1 MYFIID
7 YQCFKGCKNVFFVK
21 QEALEWGICNSLFW
35 EEENIIKLRNTIGV
49 KCW

>member
-1 MYFIID
+1 LIT
-7 YQCFKGCKNVFFVK
+7 NVLKVVRMCFFVK